1 MKGVILAGGHAT
13 RLRPVTK
20 AMNKHLLPVGT
31 RAMIEY
37 PLRNMILCG
46 IRKILVV
53 TGAGHLGDIVDYLGS
68 GTEYGVD
75 FTYKAQDEP
84 KGVAHALSLAEDF
97 AQGGKM
103 MVMLGDNIMYD
114 NVKREVEKFEKRE
127 RGAHVFLKRVGGD
140 VSRYGVAEIRG
151 NKVVRVVEKPKVPPS
166 NYVVT
171 GTYLYDSEVFD
182 IIKTLKPSWRGEYEI
197 SDANNAYAQRGLM
210 TYTLLKGPWTDAG
223 TFETLAKAN
232 GFVQKFK
239 FEFPN
244 EK

>member
-1 MKGVILAGGHAT
+1 
-13 RLRPVTK
+13 
-20 AMNKHLLPVGT
+20 
-31 RAMIEY
+31 
-37 PLRNMILCG
+37 
-46 IRKILVV
+46 
-53 TGAGHLGDIVDYLGS
+53 
-68 GTEYGVD
+68 
-75 FTYKAQDEP
+75 
-84 KGVAHALSLAEDF
+84 
-97 AQGGKM
+97 M
-103 MVMLGDNIMYD
+103 MVMLGDNIVYD
-114 NVKREVEKFEKRE
+114 NIKREVEKFEKRE

-197 SDANNAYAQRGLM
+197 SDVNNAYAQRGLM

-232 GFVQKFK
+232 GFVQKYK